1 MMFPLKTWALSFF
14 ICNSTAIY
22 GHKGRDI
29 KLYPYTLYQHQ
40 LADVFA
46 ACIYAWIQLP
56 KISAAVLLASRL
68 FVFVSTFYRVI

>member
-1 MMFPLKTWALSFF
+1 MMFPLTTWALSFF

-29 KLYPYTLYQHQ
+29 KLYTYTLYQHQ

-46 ACIYAWIQLP
+46 ACIYAWIP
-56 KISAAVLLASRL
+56 SYPRSAQQYSLLAAYL
-68 FVFVSTFYRVI
+68 FWSQLSTM